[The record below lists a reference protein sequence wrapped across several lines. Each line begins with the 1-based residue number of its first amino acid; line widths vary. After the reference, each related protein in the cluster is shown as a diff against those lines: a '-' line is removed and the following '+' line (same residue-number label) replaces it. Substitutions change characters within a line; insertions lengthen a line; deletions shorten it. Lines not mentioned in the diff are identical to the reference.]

1 MKDKI
6 ISTLNSKVY
15 LYGKLLS
22 SFIDNIDEIYEVFQD
37 SICTSEDKNNLLI
50 TDKKIGVDIE
60 LLVILGINI
69 YMEDLKK
76 HSNDILSNLES
87 GQLVVYEGKKYKYKQ
102 CEIIKTGYY
111 KGVEKIVLET
121 KNGTIKIDKSQAYK
135 ISRYFGESEKL
146 DKMEK
151 HKTIENSR
159 YLISKLL
166 NQNVEEL
173 DGILNQQIIVVFESK
188 KYMQDILNNTNIEIN
203 GEKYEFSRVFPSRYY
218 SDKDSYINLKGNT
231 FHSKPIFLFTSRFD
245 VADSILGENEYCNK
259 LIFLGE
265 KTYDKSL
272 TIIEDYILEEEQL
285 DKVIFY
291 NTYEK
296 ISTIDKLIEND
307 IKVYA
312 LENIN
317 PRKYKVDNILID
329 CEKVNTLLYF
339 SKRLLI
345 NLLNLDIDFFDKEKF
360 IRSAFILLKMYQV
373 LCIPICELE
382 EKLILDESLKRLK
395 EITESVSEY
404 ESIYNKLLKVYENF
418 KNIYDELYLS
428 NPKFD
433 LLQSI
438 SDKNSIIILNND
450 SEINFIQKI
459 DIIYKAIYKLKD
471 LKYINLENEKLI
483 FISFYDNK
491 FINQFD
497 LYNSNDMKNI
507 FYYTEAIKYN
517 TLARNLNKNLQL
529 LYKNNKSKYKFQNEY
544 INLINYRYDRVILNE
559 DKNDYYNIKDINYI
573 QYKDDINNKVFEYE
587 DIEEDYY
594 YDLFNKSKE
603 ILDKRIYNS
612 GVHDYDYIYNMKAC
626 KKIIFSNNQFAYL
639 TKNYKASCIDIND
652 NYVVKSIDKISIN
665 DRLIFT
671 NDKSEEDIDLMF
683 EKIVNSNIFKKQ
695 YNEDFENVNYFKSIV
710 KNYAQKYDND
720 YTLLSIE
727 LSHYGIE
734 KVPQAIKQW
743 TENKIVGPREKEV
756 YEIIGKITND
766 NKLLNEWKVI
776 YNSSEIIRKFKSRL
790 KSIFK
795 HTVRSN
801 IEENIDNE
809 VIKLIID
816 VFDDLDKYVDI
827 VEVEKIIDLKDNNNI
842 DSQLNCLLGEKYILQ
857 EEK

>member
-1 MKDKI
+1 MKNKI
-6 ISTLNSKVY
+6 ISILNSNVY
-15 LYGKLLS
+15 LYGELLS
-22 SFIDNIDEIYEVFQD
+22 CFLDNIKQIYEVLLD
-37 SICTSEDKNNLLI
+37 NILVSDYKNNLI
-50 TDKKIGVDIE
+50 ISDEKIGIDII
-60 LLVILGINI
+60 LLFILGINV
-69 YMEDLKK
+69 YMEDLNNN
-76 HSNDILSNLES
+76 SNNILSKLKIN
-87 GQLVVYEGKKYKYKQ
+87 QLVVYEGKKYKYKQ

-151 HKTIENSR
+151 HKTIEDSR

-218 SDKDSYINLKGNT
+218 SDKDSYINLKGNK

-265 KTYDKSL
+265 KTYAKSL

-291 NTYEK
+291 NTYEQ
-296 ISTIDKLIEND
+296 ISTIDKLVEND

-312 LENIN
+312 LESIN

-345 NLLNLDIDFFDKEKF
+345 NLLNSDIDFFDKEKF

-382 EKLILDESLKRLK
+382 ENFILDEGLKRLK
-395 EITESVSEY
+395 EITESVFEY
-404 ESIYNKLLKVYENF
+404 ESIYNKLLKIYENL

-428 NPKFD
+428 NPKFN

-450 SEINFIQKI
+450 SEIDFIQKGNI
-459 DIIYKAIYKLKD
+459 SYKAIYKLKD

-491 FINQFD
+491 FTNQFD

-517 TLARNLNKNLQL
+517 ALARNLNKNLQL
-529 LYKNNKSKYKFQNEY
+529 LYKNNKLKYKFQNEY
-544 INLINYRYDRVILNE
+544 INLINYKHDKIILNK
-559 DKNDYYNIKDINYI
+559 DKDDYYNIKAINYI
-573 QYKDDINNKVFEYE
+573 QYKGDTNNKVFEYE
-587 DIEEDYY
+587 DIEEDY
-594 YDLFNKSKE
+594 
-603 ILDKRIYNS
+603 
-612 GVHDYDYIYNMKAC
+612 
-626 KKIIFSNNQFAYL
+626 
-639 TKNYKASCIDIND
+639 
-652 NYVVKSIDKISIN
+652 
-665 DRLIFT
+665 
-671 NDKSEEDIDLMF
+671 
-683 EKIVNSNIFKKQ
+683 
-695 YNEDFENVNYFKSIV
+695 
-710 KNYAQKYDND
+710 
-720 YTLLSIE
+720 
-727 LSHYGIE
+727 
-734 KVPQAIKQW
+734 
-743 TENKIVGPREKEV
+743 
-756 YEIIGKITND
+756 
-766 NKLLNEWKVI
+766 
-776 YNSSEIIRKFKSRL
+776 
-790 KSIFK
+790 
-795 HTVRSN
+795 
-801 IEENIDNE
+801 
-809 VIKLIID
+809 
-816 VFDDLDKYVDI
+816 
-827 VEVEKIIDLKDNNNI
+827 
-842 DSQLNCLLGEKYILQ
+842 
-857 EEK
+857 

>member
-1 MKDKI
+1 MQFDVI
-6 ISTLNSKVY
+6 FVTYNSSKW
-15 LYGKLLS
+15 LDGC
-22 SFIDNIDEIYEVFQD
+22 IN
-37 SICTSEDKNNLLI
+37 SILKSD
-50 TDKKIGVDIE
+50 
-60 LLVILGINI
+60 
-69 YMEDLKK
+69 YDLK
-76 HSNDILSNLES
+76 NLS
-87 GQLVVYEGKKYKYKQ
+87 
-102 CEIIKTGYY
+102 
-111 KGVEKIVLET
+111 
-121 KNGTIKIDKSQAYK
+121 
-135 ISRYFGESEKL
+135 
-146 DKMEK
+146 
-151 HKTIENSR
+151 
-159 YLISKLL
+159 
-166 NQNVEEL
+166 
-173 DGILNQQIIVVFESK
+173 
-188 KYMQDILNNTNIEIN
+188 
-203 GEKYEFSRVFPSRYY
+203 
-218 SDKDSYINLKGNT
+218 
-231 FHSKPIFLFTSRFD
+231 
-245 VADSILGENEYCNK
+245 
-259 LIFLGE
+259 
-265 KTYDKSL
+265 
-272 TIIEDYILEEEQL
+272 
-285 DKVIFY
+285 
-291 NTYEK
+291 
-296 ISTIDKLIEND
+296 
-307 IKVYA
+307 
-312 LENIN
+312 
-317 PRKYKVDNILID
+317 
-329 CEKVNTLLYF
+329 LYF
-339 SKRLLI
+339 YDNKSS
-345 NLLNLDIDFFDKEKF
+345 DDT
-360 IRSAFILLKMYQV
+360 V
-373 LCIPICELE
+373 
-382 EKLILDESLKRLK
+382 KRLK